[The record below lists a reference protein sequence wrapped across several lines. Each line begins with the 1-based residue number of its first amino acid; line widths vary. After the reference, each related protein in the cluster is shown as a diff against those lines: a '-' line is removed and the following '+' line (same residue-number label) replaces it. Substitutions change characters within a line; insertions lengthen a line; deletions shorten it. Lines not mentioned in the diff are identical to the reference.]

1 MPKFSANLSFMFGEV
16 GFLDR
21 FEKAASAGFRAV
33 EFHFPYAHDKNEL
46 AERVRGAGVEVVLFN
61 LTAGDWAKGERGI
74 ACIPSRVSEFRDGV
88 GEAIGYA
95 KALGCTRV
103 NCLSGIA
110 PARIAAETLR
120 ETFLSNLRFAAGEF
134 EREAITLLIEPVNTR
149 STPGFYLRN
158 SGQALALMD
167 EAAVANLK
175 LQYDVFH
182 MQIMEG
188 DLAKTIET
196 NIARI
201 GHIQIADVPD
211 RHEPGTGEIN
221 YAYLFD
227 RIDRTGYPG
236 WIGCEYTPAGRTE
249 AGLGWLRPYLERA
262 GTGTKVGKVGKV
274 GKVNKVNKV
283 NKVKHGEGGDEQ

>member
-1 MPKFSANLSFMFGEV
+1 MPKFCANLSMLFGDA
-16 GFLDR
+16 GFPDR
-21 FEKAASAGFRAV
+21 FDRAAGAGFRAV
-33 EFHFPYAHDKNEL
+33 EFQFPYAHGKDEL
-46 AERVRGAGVEVVLFN
+46 SERARRAGVEVVLFN
-61 LTAGDWAKGERGI
+61 LPAGNWEKGERGI

-88 GEAIGYA
+88 GRAIEYA

-110 PARIAAETLR
+110 PARVPAETLR
-120 ETFLSNLRFAAGEF
+120 ETFVSNLRFAAGEL
-134 EREAITLLIEPVNTR
+134 EREGITLLIEPVNTR
-149 STPGFYLRN
+149 SVPGFYLRN

-167 EAAVANLK
+167 EARSANLK

-188 DLAKTIET
+188 DLAATIEA

-221 YAYLFD
+221 YAFLFD
-227 RIDRTGYPG
+227 RIDRIGYQG

-249 AGLGWLRPYLERA
+249 DGLGWLRPYLEQA
-262 GTGTKVGKVGKV
+262 AAEV
-274 GKVNKVNKV
+274 KVNHA
-283 NKVKHGEGGDEQ
+283 KHVEGGDEQ